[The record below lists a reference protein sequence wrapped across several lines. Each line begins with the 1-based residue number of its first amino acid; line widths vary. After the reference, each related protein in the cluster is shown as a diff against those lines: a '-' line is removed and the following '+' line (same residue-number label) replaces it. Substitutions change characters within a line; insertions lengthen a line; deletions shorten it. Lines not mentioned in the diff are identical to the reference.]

1 MAGSAIK
8 KFEIHLE
15 HDIDEQYQYEPGEML
30 RGEVQ
35 LTNIEEIRVCSIEV
49 QIRGEATVSWDN
61 DASNGGDGKQFSARE
76 TYMDTS
82 VELPLTA
89 DAGGPST
96 GQRRSG
102 AGTAAGKT
110 DPVTYSRGDHS
121 FPLEIPLPA
130 TLPSSFIGKYG
141 SITYV
146 LKATMREDK
155 VMAHPPTVHLCLAS
169 LYIHEVRRNRE
180 TL

>member
-1 MAGSAIK
+1 MLMWYSMSGSAVK

-30 RGEVQ
+30 RGEVH
-35 LTNIEEIRVCSIEV
+35 LTNTEEIRVCSVEV

-61 DASNGGDGKQFSARE
+61 ETSSGEQQFSARE
-76 TYMDTS
+76 TYIDTT

-96 GQRRSG
+96 GQRRPSAG
-102 AGTAAGKT
+102 AGSGKSNA
-110 DPVTYSRGDHS
+110 VTFGRGEHS
-121 FPLEIPLPA
+121 FPLEIPLPS

-146 LKATMREDK
+146 LKATVREDK
-155 VMAHPPTVHLCLAS
+155 VLYCICS
-169 LYIHEVRRNRE
+169 L
-180 TL
+180 

>member
-1 MAGSAIK
+1 MTGSPIK
-8 KFEIHLE
+8 KLEIHLE

-35 LTNIEEIRVCSIEV
+35 LTTTDEIRVCSVEV
-49 QIRGEATVSWDN
+49 QIRGEATVSWDSEG
-61 DASNGGDGKQFSARE
+61 AGDDQQFSARE

-96 GQRRSG
+96 GQRRPN
-102 AGTAAGKT
+102 AGSGKT
-110 DPVTYSRGDHS
+110 DAVTFGRGDHS
-121 FPLEIPLPA
+121 FPLEIPLPS

-146 LKATMREDK
+146 LKATVREDK
-155 VMAHPPTVHLCLAS
+155 VSCNNYLILNLSAN
-169 LYIHEVRRNRE
+169 Y
-180 TL
+180 